1 MSAGHSV
8 AQLGPG
14 FARFLLLLLLIAF
27 PRSSKSVIFQAE
39 CVPSSFRGF
48 GKPQAQVREHKETAP
63 HSLLFSPLSV
73 RLSHTTY

>member
-14 FARFLLLLLLIAF
+14 FARFLLLLLIAF

-39 CVPSSFRGF
+39 CVPSSFRGL

-73 RLSHTTY
+73 GLSHTTY